1 MSRGARVD
9 SIDAIR
15 YFRAALVKFQ
25 ESANAALTD
34 AESEMHQAHTWLENE
49 QRQHWQREIRKCHEL
64 LMRAKEALRMKK
76 LFKDSTGSR
85 PTAIDEEKA
94 VKAAERKLAEAE
106 QKAANVKR
114 HLLKLPKEVQT
125 YKGSVQRFAT
135 NVQQDIPLALAH
147 LGEMVAKLDEYVN
160 YAVTQGGGEQP
171 VPVQGTGATMARAD
185 VPDEDVKEKPK
196 PSAESSEE
204 KPAGGEASQ
213 SAS

>member
-1 MSRGARVD
+1 MGRGARVD

-15 YFRAALVKFQ
+15 YFRVALVKFQ
-25 ESANAALTD
+25 ESANSAITD
-34 AESEMHQAHTWLENE
+34 AESEMHQAHTWLESE
-49 QRQHWQREIRKCHEL
+49 QRQHWQREIRKSHEL

-85 PTAIDEEKA
+85 PSAVDEEKA
-94 VKAAERKLAEAE
+94 VKVAERKLQEAE

-135 NVQQDIPLALAH
+135 SVQQDIPVALAH

-160 YAVTQGGGEQP
+160 YAVTQAQADQP
-171 VPVQGTGATMARAD
+171 VPMQGTGATMARAD
-185 VPDEDVKEKPK
+185 VPDEEAKEKPK
-196 PSAESSEE
+196 KPPEASEE
-204 KPAGGEASQ
+204 KPSADERSQ
-213 SAS
+213 SAT